1 MNKKMLS
8 ESHIDIKIMRILE
21 LCSSKQRSIN
31 NNLNK
36 FKSIVEF
43 EDREELTKELGKML
57 RASWSNEKKT
67 VKINNDPSE
76 KAVTVVNEDDD
87 IDGIMLVESY
97 DYERNDGS
105 IDFNWYWLIFI
116 LLCIYYSSISREILP
131 FYLIHERCGNLLHQ
145 IQLNLITIADTVNI
159 VDFVDVFILLK
170 FFVGGHLGLVEEE
183 FLKIDDVV
191 GFEHL

>member
-87 IDGIMLVESY
+87 IDEIMLVESY

-105 IDFNWYWLIFI
+105 IDFNWY
-116 LLCIYYSSISREILP
+116 
-131 FYLIHERCGNLLHQ
+131 
-145 IQLNLITIADTVNI
+145 
-159 VDFVDVFILLK
+159 
-170 FFVGGHLGLVEEE
+170 
-183 FLKIDDVV
+183 
-191 GFEHL
+191 